1 MKHKSIKYFFTFL
14 FLLFITI
21 SGYSQKEFFRSK
33 QIFTNEQMS
42 NFYSSVTIHEGLVIF
57 NANDYHLYVYKKK
70 DGLLKW
76 AIVEEIIN
84 AILHEMHINAP
95 YPKEKMNQPYRF
107 EDENLVISDFF
118 NEVLVN
124 ARLVLKKLWLH
135 TCITK
140 KVRLFCV
147 HCGYNKEAS
156 AEVAQHAFIT
166 KPANQ
171 FFDAELWLQI
181 DFKKERFWAYNDKHL
196 DYLERYISATLRGHK
211 ERTHFTLL
219 EKLPKFYHEAKN
231 REGLLKVI
239 AKLKNKL

>member
-1 MKHKSIKYFFTFL
+1 
-14 FLLFITI
+14 
-21 SGYSQKEFFRSK
+21 
-33 QIFTNEQMS
+33 
-42 NFYSSVTIHEGLVIF
+42 
-57 NANDYHLYVYKKK
+57 
-70 DGLLKW
+70 
-76 AIVEEIIN
+76 
-84 AILHEMHINAP
+84 
-95 YPKEKMNQPYRF
+95 MNQPYRF

-118 NEVLVN
+118 NEVLVVCP
-124 ARLVLKKLWLH
+124 ACAKKALA
-135 TCITK
+135 TANIVTK

-147 HCGYNKEAS
+147 HCGYNKEVTT
-156 AEVAQHAFIT
+156 EVAQHTFIT

-171 FFDAELWLQI
+171 FFDAELWLQA

-231 REGLLKVI
+231 REGLLKII